1 MEIYDRKTAPKVSE
15 RWRQQYQYQGKWTE
29 VTTKSKM
36 TSKEIYEA
44 VLTAEAFGGPEM
56 WNAIDAAIGNTCWT
70 TCACDSCNE
79 PTTEPMISFDMTG
92 GYGGSNDKRICKKC
106 LKKAVRKLRKYG
118 K

>member
-1 MEIYDRKTAPKVSE
+1 MEIYDRNTAEKVSV
-15 RWRQQYQYQGKWTE
+15 RWRKQYYCDGKWSH
-29 VTTKSKM
+29 VQTKSNL
-36 TSKEIYEA
+36 SSLEIYEA
-44 VLTAEAFGGPEM
+44 VLTAEAFAGPEM
-56 WNAIDAAIGNTCWT
+56 WNAIDAAIGNTGWT

-106 LKKAVRKLRKYG
+106 LKKAVHKLRRYG